1 MYDDRRRISILE
13 RVGIGILLVVVII
26 SFMFDTVWNRVIS
39 FFKRK

>member
-13 RVGIGILLVVVII
+13 RVGTGILLAAVVI
-26 SFMFDTVWNRVIS
+26 SFAFDTVWNRVIS